1 MKILKSP
8 QIIPKIQ
15 KKSRHDSQR
24 VNNKCIPNKKKKIKS
39 IQPKEKKRAK
49 AEVRG
54 VVCALI
60 KPGINGQHKTVN
72 AM

>member
-24 VNNKCIPNKKKKIKS
+24 VNNKCIPNKKKNKIDSTKR
-39 IQPKEKKRAK
+39 KKRAK